1 VSNPSSRPSSPTLLP
16 ASPAMTF
23 KKVRIR
29 GTLGKSGQ
37 QSPEPEPSA
46 RRRRKAV
53 PEVSARPAASDPL
66 RRSAASDGTR
76 PRYATLDAL
85 AEARSNGKAPLP
97 QRPSLGQ
104 QLLGRPSAAAAGAGV
119 VSGSRSFASPRPWK
133 TPRRPNPDPH
143 SQDDTPRLD
152 PAAGGLEPEPE
163 PEPQPQ
169 PQPYSQRHMLSAEE
183 LVLVDALRVQVSD
196 VLEDE
201 AFARLRDDTTLHR
214 FVCARQGDL
223 EAAEAMM
230 RSRLSFHRAFGLDDV
245 WAGWR
250 PAKGRSMSPRAEI
263 GSKIFY
269 GGLSGWTK
277 EGGPL
282 LVERLGQAD
291 LAGISRE
298 GALVE
303 DLALEAY
310 VVYLETVLR
319 MDIRATREEQR

>member
-1 VSNPSSRPSSPTLLP
+1 
-16 ASPAMTF
+16 
-23 KKVRIR
+23 
-29 GTLGKSGQ
+29 
-37 QSPEPEPSA
+37 
-46 RRRRKAV
+46 
-53 PEVSARPAASDPL
+53 
-66 RRSAASDGTR
+66 
-76 PRYATLDAL
+76 
-85 AEARSNGKAPLP
+85 
-97 QRPSLGQ
+97 
-104 QLLGRPSAAAAGAGV
+104 
-119 VSGSRSFASPRPWK
+119 
-133 TPRRPNPDPH
+133 
-143 SQDDTPRLD
+143 
-152 PAAGGLEPEPE
+152 
-163 PEPQPQ
+163 
-169 PQPYSQRHMLSAEE
+169 
-183 LVLVDALRVQVSD
+183 
-196 VLEDE
+196 
-201 AFARLRDDTTLHR
+201 
-214 FVCARQGDL
+214 
-223 EAAEAMM
+223 MM